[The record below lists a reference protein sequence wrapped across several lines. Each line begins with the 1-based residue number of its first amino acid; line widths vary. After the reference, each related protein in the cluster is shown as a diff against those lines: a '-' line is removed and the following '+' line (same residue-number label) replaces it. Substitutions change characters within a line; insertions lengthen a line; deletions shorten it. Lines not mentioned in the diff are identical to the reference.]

1 MGADMYVMSYNEK
14 PITVAVHGAETVT
27 SGAAGTSCSENE
39 GLCCTFK
46 WDIFNHNFIV
56 FVRSLEIFWFI
67 YIFFLLS
74 FGRTVCDPDKP
85 VAIPIFKA
93 IKGVYLPWDEK
104 LTDCI
109 MNPV

>member
-1 MGADMYVMSYNEK
+1 MGQLGPRVQRMRGSVARVSEIYLI
-14 PITVAVHGAETVT
+14 IT
-27 SGAAGTSCSENE
+27 S
-39 GLCCTFK
+39 LCL
-46 WDIFNHNFIV
+46 FIV
-56 FVRSLEIFWFI
+56 WKYFDLFI
-67 YIFFLLS
+67 YFFLLS

-93 IKGVYLPWDEK
+93 IKGVYLPWEEK